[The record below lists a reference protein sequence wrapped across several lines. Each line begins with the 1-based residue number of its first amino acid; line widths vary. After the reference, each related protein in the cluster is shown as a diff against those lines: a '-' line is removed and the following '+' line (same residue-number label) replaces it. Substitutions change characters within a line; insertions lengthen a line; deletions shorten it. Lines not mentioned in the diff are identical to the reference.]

1 MNNIRVQP
9 TINNLSHREKTLARI
24 IWNIDTKSRL
34 IQFTRSL
41 PYEDQLTISGLTEMI
56 IAGGDDVADT
66 QQAQIEIDR
75 IRNLK

>member
-34 IQFTRSL
+34 MQFTRSL
-41 PYEDQLTISGLTEMI
+41 PYEDQLTIAGLTEMI
-56 IAGGDDVADT
+56 IAGGDDVAEMS
-66 QQAQIEIDR
+66 QAQIEIDR
-75 IRNLK
+75 IRRL

>member
-1 MNNIRVQP
+1 M
-9 TINNLSHREKTLARI
+9 
-24 IWNIDTKSRL
+24 
-34 IQFTRSL
+34 QFTRSL

-75 IRNLK
+75 IRRL

>member
-1 MNNIRVQP
+1 MNNIRAQP

-41 PYEDQLTISGLTEMI
+41 PYEDQLTISGLTELI
-56 IAGGDDVADT
+56 ISGGDDVAEM

-75 IRNLK
+75 IRNFK

>member
-1 MNNIRVQP
+1 MNNIRAQP

-41 PYEDQLTISGLTEMI
+41 PYEDQLTISGLTELI
-56 IAGGDDVADT
+56 ISGGDDVAEM

>member
-41 PYEDQLTISGLTEMI
+41 PYEDQLTISGLTELI
-56 IAGGDDVADT
+56 ISGGDDVAEM

-75 IRNLK
+75 IRNFK

>member
-34 IQFTRSL
+34 VQFTRSL
-41 PYEDQLTISGLTEMI
+41 PYEDQLTIAGLTELI
-56 IAGGDDVADT
+56 ISGGDDVAEMS
-66 QQAQIEIDR
+66 QAQKEIDR
-75 IRNLK
+75 IRRL

>member
-34 IQFTRSL
+34 MQFTRSL
-41 PYEDQLTISGLTEMI
+41 PYEDQLTIAGLTEMI
-56 IAGGDDVADT
+56 IAGGDDVAEMS
-66 QQAQIEIDR
+66 QAQEEIDR
-75 IRNLK
+75 IRGL

>member
-34 IQFTRSL
+34 MQFTRSL
-41 PYEDQLTISGLTEMI
+41 PYEDQLTIAGLTEMI
-56 IAGGDDVADT
+56 IAGGDDVAEMS
-66 QQAQIEIDR
+66 QAQREIDR
-75 IRNLK
+75 IRRL

>member
-1 MNNIRVQP
+1 MNNTRVQP

-41 PYEDQLTISGLTEMI
+41 PYEDQLTISGLTELI
-56 IAGGDDVADT
+56 ISGGDDVAEM

>member
-41 PYEDQLTISGLTEMI
+41 PYEDQLTIAGLTEMI
-56 IAGGDDVADT
+56 IAGGDDVAEMS
-66 QQAQIEIDR
+66 QAQIEIDR
-75 IRNLK
+75 IRRL

>member
-34 IQFTRSL
+34 MQFTRSL
-41 PYEDQLTISGLTEMI
+41 PYEDQLTIAGLTEMI
-56 IAGGDDVADT
+56 IAGGDDVAEMS
-66 QQAQIEIDR
+66 QAQEEIDR
-75 IRNLK
+75 IRRL

>member
-34 IQFTRSL
+34 MQFTRSL
-41 PYEDQLTISGLTEMI
+41 PYEDQLTIAGLTEMI
-56 IAGGDDVADT
+56 IAGGDDVAEMS
-66 QQAQIEIDR
+66 QAQEEIDR
-75 IRNLK
+75 IRNL